1 MPTSIS
7 LSLILDASRCRLSR
21 SRLPRCRLPRCQPP
35 LPASSVLCQPCQ
47 PRCQLSPR
55 PVSVPPTRPTAST
68 SICQR
73 DLASGRASRHTGTAP
88 PMVARP
94 PCMPSHTNSA
104 RGASTRRL
112 APRLTPLCAT
122 APHTHLE
129 GRRPCCSLTVRR
141 TQKSCARGAARP
153 RRSLPTAS
161 LASLANFG
169 SLASLTP
176 LAGATLKP
184 VLR

>member
-1 MPTSIS
+1 MPLDAAS
-7 LSLILDASRCRLSR
+7 LEAASLDAASLDASL
-21 SRLPRCRLPRCQPP
+21 LCQPP
-35 LPASSVLCQPCQ
+35 LYSASHASLAASSLRARSACR
-47 PRCQLSPR
+47 PRAQR
-55 PVSVPPTRPTAST
+55 PARQ
-68 SICQR
+68 ICQR